1 MKGGQIDHSHPQKNY
16 IHPSLIRVKNIKSRT
31 DLFRTHLLKD
41 QLDVFARVVGKDAV
55 IICKN

>member
-1 MKGGQIDHSHPQKNY
+1 MKGGQIDHSHPRKNY
-16 IHPSLIRVKNIKSRT
+16 TKTFQFKNRT
-31 DLFRTHLLKD
+31 NLFRAHLLKD

>member
-1 MKGGQIDHSHPQKNY
+1 MKGGQIDHSHTQKNY
-16 IHPSLIRVKNIKSRT
+16 DQKFQFINRT
-31 DLFRTHLLKD
+31 NLFRIHLLKD

>member
-1 MKGGQIDHSHPQKNY
+1 MKGGQIDHSHTQKNY
-16 IHPSLIRVKNIKSRT
+16 TQEFQFINRT
-31 DLFRTHLLKD
+31 NLFRIHLLKD